1 MNDNAMFAFQL
12 QDQTKSLNK
21 TSDQAEF
28 HLSAQQE
35 EVHAG
40 NYRYV
45 FASAANQ
52 ELNDLVM
59 VSLSLSFVSRISST
73 QSSVDPRP
81 KSINQAS
88 YVSL

>member
-45 FASAANQ
+45 FASAAIQ
-52 ELNDLVM
+52 ELSDLCQGQFIALLGLQDLIHPV
-59 VSLSLSFVSRISST
+59 IS
-73 QSSVDPRP
+73 
-81 KSINQAS
+81 
-88 YVSL
+88 